1 MRRLPLIRSCKEITA
16 LVIAR
21 EDRELPWVERLAVR
35 LHMCVC
41 QACPAFERQI
51 DTMRHA
57 MHQWRHYTEKSPGD
71 E

>member
-1 MRRLPLIRSCKEITA
+1 MR
-16 LVIAR
+16 
-21 EDRELPWVERLAVR
+21 
-35 LHMCVC
+35 VC